1 VLEIDGSKGSADDET
16 VVRFCVQT
24 RSDVGSRGLHFFMG
38 LLEKAACINLSI
50 LQAIL
55 DMATRRLRRTK
66 DHVHQ
71 NE

>member
-1 VLEIDGSKGSADDET
+1 
-16 VVRFCVQT
+16 VQT